1 MRSPEERIWR
11 GAAVL
16 TIAAF
21 VTKILSAFYRI
32 PYQNIVGDVGFY
44 IYQQVYPIY
53 GIVMSLALY
62 GYPIVISK
70 LVAERAAEHDE
81 KGVISVLQVSLL
93 FLCSLG
99 LLIFSIL
106 YIGAKQIAIW
116 MGDGELAPLVR
127 LLSFSFLL
135 FPFIALLRGYF
146 QGNHNMIPTAVSQ
159 VGEQFVRV
167 TTIIFLS
174 YWFIKSGRN
183 AYEAG
188 AAAMFGAFAGGL
200 TALLLLTAYW
210 MRRKNRGKI
219 HIAVKSAD
227 TKRIVS
233 YLFIEGFIICVTNM
247 LLTLIQLVDSF
258 SLLSLL
264 VERGKESLEQAKIW
278 KGIYDRGQPLIQLGT
293 VVATSFS
300 LTLVPLISGARKRN
314 DEPFIYE
321 KTDLSLRIATV
332 IGLGAALGLMCLIRP
347 VNVMLFENDLGSLP
361 LAILAASIFFT
372 TLALTLSALLQGMGY
387 EWIAVA
393 GVCVAVAGKTV
404 CNWLLIPLFGTTGA
418 AAATTLSYAAMACF
432 LYVMLQRKLHIRFP
446 KKTYLYPVMKSA
458 IAMVVVLQLYTML
471 AERWIDSRLFA
482 TGEALVGVL
491 LGGATYIIMVIKG
504 NVFSQQELS
513 FFPFGNK
520 LRLLLETGDG
530 R

>member
-1 MRSPEERIWR
+1 MRSPEEKIWR

-21 VTKILSAFYRI
+21 VTKLLSAVYRV

-70 LVAERAAEHDE
+70 LVAERVADRDP
-81 KGVISVLQVSLL
+81 KGVVSVLQASLL

-99 LLIFSIL
+99 LLIFSVL
-106 YIGAKQIAIW
+106 YIGAEKVAMW
-116 MGDGELAPLVR
+116 MGDAGLAPLVR

-146 QGNHNMIPTAVSQ
+146 QGMNNMVPTAVSQ

-167 TTIIFLS
+167 MAIIFLS
-174 YWFIKSGRN
+174 YLLIKNGHN
-183 AYEAG
+183 VYDAG
-188 AAAMFGAFAGGL
+188 AAAVLGSFVGGW

-210 MRRKNRGKI
+210 MKRADRGKI
-219 HIAVKSAD
+219 HIIWKNKDA
-227 TKRIVS
+227 KRIIS
-233 YLFIEGFIICVTNM
+233 YLFIKGFIICVTNM
-247 LLTLIQLVDSF
+247 ALTLTQLVDSF
-258 SLLSLL
+258 SLLPLL
-264 VERGKESLEQAKIW
+264 VEHGKESFEHAKIL

-300 LTLVPLISGARKRN
+300 LTLVPLISGAKRRE
-314 DEPFIYE
+314 DEQWIRE

-332 IGLGAALGLMCLIRP
+332 IGLGASLGLMCLIRP
-347 VNVMLFENDLGSLP
+347 VNIMLFENDLGSFP

-372 TLALTLSALLQGMGY
+372 ALALTLSALLQGMGH

-393 GVCVAVAGKTV
+393 GVCVAVAGKAA
-404 CNWLLIPLFGTTGA
+404 CNWLLIPLFGTAGA
-418 AAATTLSYAAMACF
+418 AAATTLSYAAMASF
-432 LYVMLQRKLHIRFP
+432 LYMMLQRKLHFRFP
-446 KKTYLYPVMKSA
+446 KKTYLYSVIKA
-458 IAMVVVLQLYTML
+458 AAAMVAVLQLYTLL
-471 AERWIDSRLFA
+471 AETVGSGRLFA
-482 TGEALVGVL
+482 TGEALAGVL
-491 LGGATYIIMVIKG
+491 LGGVTYIIIIVKG

-513 FFPFGNK
+513 FFPFGDK
-520 LRLLLETGDG
+520 LRLLLEN